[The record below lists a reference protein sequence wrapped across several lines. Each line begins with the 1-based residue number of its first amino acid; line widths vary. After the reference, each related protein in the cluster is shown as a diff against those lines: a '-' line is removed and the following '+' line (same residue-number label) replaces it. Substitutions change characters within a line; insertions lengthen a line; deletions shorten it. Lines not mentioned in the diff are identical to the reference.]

1 MAKNDLQGAL
11 DLLILK
17 SLSHLGSMHGFGIIL
32 HIEHVSDE
40 LLNVEEGSLYPAL
53 HRMEQSGWVRAEWA
67 VTESSRKAKFYT
79 LTAAGR
85 KQLAAREKNWE
96 QVVKGVQTILR
107 LAGGEVWVSSVVSG
121 PWAGVRSWIAR
132 SKMSCA
138 SICGCTSTPM
148 SRRG

>member
-17 SLSHLGSMHGFGIIL
+17 SLSQLGAMHGYGIVM
-32 HIEHVSDE
+32 HIERVSDE

-67 VTESSRKAKFYT
+67 VTEASRKAKFYS
-79 LTAAGR
+79 LTSAGR

-96 QVVKGVQTILR
+96 QVVKGVQAILR
-107 LAGGEVWVSSVVSG
+107 LA
-121 PWAGVRSWIAR
+121 
-132 SKMSCA
+132 
-138 SICGCTSTPM
+138 
-148 SRRG
+148 

>member
-17 SLSHLGSMHGFGIIL
+17 TLSQLGSMHGYGIVM
-32 HIEHVSDE
+32 HIERVSDE

-53 HRMEQSGWVRAEWA
+53 HRMEQSGLVRSEWA

-96 QVVKGVQTILR
+96 QVVKGVQAILR
-107 LAGGEVWVSSVVSG
+107 FA
-121 PWAGVRSWIAR
+121 
-132 SKMSCA
+132 
-138 SICGCTSTPM
+138 
-148 SRRG
+148 